1 MVASPLPQI
10 PHKKLA
16 CDKGVKGPQA
26 MDCIFEA
33 REHIETCWE
42 AIEQCSIDG
51 SAKTQFIGAMLYVAF
66 NHCDGI
72 QTLAQ
77 KRNFASAYALVRP
90 MLETSFRAMWLH
102 RCATEEQIQS
112 CMEKDN
118 WESAWDLVQEI
129 EAKNENAPIL
139 SGIWRDV
146 KPMLHSYTHGGVQN
160 AIRQLGY
167 ENSITPNLSDL
178 EVFQLMQTVGLIS
191 WMLLAE
197 MIDLSKN
204 ESQMVVFENVG
215 KGLSEWAFNKQRQPT
230 Q

>member
-1 MVASPLPQI
+1 
-10 PHKKLA
+10 
-16 CDKGVKGPQA
+16 

-33 REHIETCWE
+33 RNHIETCWG

-51 SAKTQFIGAMLYVAF
+51 STQTQFIGAMLYVAF

-72 QTLAQ
+72 QVLAQ

-90 MLETSFRAMWLH
+90 MLETTFRAMWLH
-102 RCATEEQIQS
+102 RCATEEQIKN
-112 CMEKDN
+112 CMEKDK
-118 WESAWDLVQEI
+118 WKSAWDLVQEI
-129 EAKNENAPIL
+129 ETVNGNTPTL
-139 SGIWRDV
+139 SAIWSDV
-146 KPMLHSYTHGGVQN
+146 RPVLHSYTHGGVQN

-167 ENSITPNLSDL
+167 ENSITPNIPDL
-178 EVFQLMQTVGLIS
+178 EVFKLMQTVGLLS

-204 ESQMVVFENVG
+204 DSQLGVFEKLG
-215 KGLSEWAFNKQRQPT
+215 KGLSCWAFNKQKQPT